1 MKKLLFLLV
10 FIPLV
15 SFGQSYKDLMSIK
28 SVDMFKKVAI
38 ENGYEYDGIDG
49 DWIRYGFDVT
59 RDSTNTII
67 SRKIFTSYNTK
78 DHRWSFQIPMTYKS
92 FFGVNEETEN
102 ASTYY
107 SIIKEIK
114 ANCKYYKILNYKEDD
129 YVSYSCSESSYKGK
143 IGFVISEGWGIIRHF
158 PEE

>member
-1 MKKLLFLLV
+1 MKKLLFLL
-10 FIPLV
+10 FFLPSV
-15 SFGQSYKDLMSIK
+15 SFGQTYNEIMSIN
-28 SVDMFKKVAI
+28 SLDTYKKVVI
-38 ENGYEYDGIDG
+38 ENGYEYGDIDG

-78 DHRWSFQIPMTYKS
+78 DHRWSFQIPMTFEV
-92 FFGVNEETEN
+92 FFVKEETEN
-102 ASTYY
+102 ASKYY
-107 SIIKEIK
+107 SITKEIK